1 MLKKSAVLTIAL
13 ALAPVAAFAVD
24 GKAVLGSAIGAAA
37 GTAIGSELGG
47 REGAIIGGGIGGA
60 TGAAIGSKD
69 SQKTTT
75 STRVVEKQ
83 VVVVYDNDDHR
94 HSGKHKRKH
103 RDNGNH
109 YGQRGRGD

>member
-1 MLKKSAVLTIAL
+1 MLKKSFVLTMAL

-69 SQKTTT
+69 SSRT

-83 VVVVYDNDDHR
+83 VVVVYDNDDKR

>member
-1 MLKKSAVLTIAL
+1 MKKSLVLATLL
-13 ALAPVAAFAVD
+13 AAAPLTTFAAD

-47 REGAIIGGGIGGA
+47 REGAIVGGAIGGA

-69 SQKTTT
+69 SKSSG

-83 VVVVYDNDDHR
+83 VIVVRDDDDHDHFVPPGHR
-94 HSGKHKRKH
+94 KHKHNNGKHNGHKKH
-103 RDNGNH
+103 
-109 YGQRGRGD
+109 